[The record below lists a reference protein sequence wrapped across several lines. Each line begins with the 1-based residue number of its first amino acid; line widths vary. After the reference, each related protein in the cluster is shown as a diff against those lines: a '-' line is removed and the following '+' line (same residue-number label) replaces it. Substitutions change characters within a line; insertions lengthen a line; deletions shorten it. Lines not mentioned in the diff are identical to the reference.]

1 MSKYQSASPNVN
13 MGGAKILISAVI
25 ILIIIAVVASASVK
39 IVDAGNRGVLTQWN
53 AVDIENAPLDEGI
66 HFLVPFQD
74 DIVQIEVRTQKYDA
88 QTRSASKDLQ
98 TVQTTVTVNYH
109 ADQERVHILYK
120 EIGLD
125 YENRVI
131 QPAIEETVKQVTA
144 NYNAEELITK
154 RPLVKADIEN
164 AIRER
169 LDVFNVK
176 TEVIS
181 ITDFDFS
188 DLFSKAIESKVE
200 AEQKAQKAENDLIR
214 IEVEARQLEA
224 QAEGLASAN
233 IAEARGESE
242 AISIINQ
249 ALSNNPYYIEWL
261 KTQAWDGKLPL
272 VVGEGSTPF
281 ISIPTSP

>member
-1 MSKYQSASPNVN
+1 

-53 AVDIENAPLDEGI
+53 AVDITNAPLDEGI

-109 ADQERVHILYK
+109 ADPERVHILYK

-169 LDVFNVK
+169 LEVFNVK

>member
-1 MSKYQSASPNVN
+1 

-53 AVDIENAPLDEGI
+53 AVDIKNAPLDEGI